1 MNKDE
6 NKRKSKRL
14 SCAVP
19 LDGKKGSVFEST
31 NVVDISKG
39 GLGFVSSHRIPLNQK
54 IPIEL
59 DLYEDDN
66 PVFVIGKVT
75 WSQAIKGSS
84 NYRIGVTFEDVL
96 HGSKMRLKKYFS

>member
-1 MNKDE
+1 MTKEE
-6 NKRKSKRL
+6 NKRKNKRL
-14 SCAVP
+14 SCEVP
-19 LDGKKGSVFEST
+19 LDGQKGSVFEST

-39 GLGFVSSHRIPLNQK
+39 GLGFVSTHRIPVNKK

-66 PVFVIGKVT
+66 PVFVIGKVK
-75 WSQAIKGSS
+75 WARPIKGSS

-96 HGSKMRLKKYFS
+96 RGSKVRLQKYFK